1 MNCETD
7 CVNERRI
14 QCMEDELK
22 ELKRKYSDEHKEFY
36 DRIEDLEKE
45 NAVIKNDLDHICKT
59 VDEVNKN
66 LKTLMQQPA
75 KRYETF
81 VVAAI
86 TAIIT
91 AVIAFILRGALPM

>member
-1 MNCETD
+1 MSCEAD
-7 CVNERRI
+7 CINERRI

-45 NAVIKNDLDHICKT
+45 NAVLKNDIEHIRKT
-59 VDEVNKN
+59 VDEMNEN

-75 KRYETF
+75 KRYDTLI
-81 VVAAI
+81 VTVITSII
-86 TAIIT
+86 TAII
-91 AVIAFILRGALPM
+91 AFVLRGVLPM